1 MNFTVR
7 TFAFAVGALYLVLA
21 VLGFMP
27 MFTTAEGDV
36 PGLSMNLFNG
46 YLFGILAVNYFLNLV
61 HMASGA
67 WGIAASRTAGGS
79 RAYAKTIAVL
89 YGALAIMGTMPQL
102 KTVFGMMPLNGADVV
117 LHGTTA
123 VAAAFFGWVWRTR
136 TTTLTQKPSTA
147 AR

>member
-1 MNFTVR
+1 MNFTTR
-7 TFAFAVGALYLVLA
+7 TFAFSVGLLYLVLA
-21 VLGFMP
+21 VLGFVP

-46 YLFGILAVNYFLNLV
+46 YLFGIFAVNYFLNLV

-67 WGIAASRTAGGS
+67 WGIAASRGAGGS
-79 RAYAKTIAVL
+79 RAYAKTIALL
-89 YGALAIMGTMPQL
+89 YGALAVMGTIPQL

-136 TTTLTQKPSTA
+136 ATTVRGKHATA
-147 AR
+147 R